1 MSDPSLQP
9 NFLLVARDKGSLIR
23 SLGVQNVAGTVIEDL
38 GELFEREGDRVF
50 GFLLARCGSRAVA
63 EDLTAE
69 TFLSAGRRFT
79 EGKSHEVSTGWLITV
94 ARRRL
99 IDHWRNLGAQRRRF
113 ERLTAELERHPP
125 PDDQLPTRVDEALA
139 SLSEQ
144 YRAALALRY
153 LDDFSV
159 SEVADALGKSYKA
172 TESLLGRARQAF
184 ATAYEIE
191 QC

>member
-1 MSDPSLQP
+1 M
-9 NFLLVARDKGSLIR
+9 
-23 SLGVQNVAGTVIEDL
+23 IEDL

-69 TFLSAGRRFT
+69 TFLSAGRRFND
-79 EGKSHEVSTGWLITV
+79 GKSYEVSAGWLITV

-113 ERLTAELERHPP
+113 ERLTAELDRRPP
-125 PDDQLPTRVDEALA
+125 PDTELPTRVDEALA

-159 SEVADALGKSYKA
+159 SEVAEALGKSYKA
-172 TESLLGRARQAF
+172 TESLLARARQAF
-184 ATAYEIE
+184 STAYESE